1 MRSRLFSVLK
11 CIGICLDWILC
22 VMAQCLWL
30 KTWRYTMP
38 LMHTEEK
45 EKHEKG
51 ASFFHCVC
59 CDSVTRWTTQC
70 MHTISLSE
78 TLSSFLSWC
87 HTQISQYPQCVVQY
101 QGIND
106 IDGGAFYS
114 GRGGSYIIAA
124 LSLIH
129 HGREKSDLHFALVFQ
144 LLFSSLFYCQLMPA
158 NNSLCAQEILCGHL
172 ADTESGES
180 FQIAWAR
187 WL

>member
-87 HTQISQYPQCVVQY
+87 HTQISQYLQCVVQY

-124 LSLIH
+124 LSLWFTTGERKVIYI
-129 HGREKSDLHFALVFQ
+129 SLW
-144 LLFSSLFYCQLMPA
+144 FSSSCSPHCF
-158 NNSLCAQEILCGHL
+158 
-172 ADTESGES
+172 
-180 FQIAWAR
+180 IASSCPLTIHSAHKR
-187 WL
+187 YYVAI